1 MSRVHSPQFSNN
13 VEVSQEDFRAVLGDK
28 CTDSA
33 SRRKKSPS
41 KGSMAKMLGN
51 ILSPK
56 KSSRNKPGRSASSG
70 SSNASMAVIGDNE
83 SIFSAEGQQS
93 VAVTVSSQVTIKAS
107 NRKEKLKSDEPGKSQ
122 SNGWKTF
129 KRLVGVKT
137 TLFPD
142 GPLRER
148 VKSMD
153 IDSERSTKSA
163 GYSMRKRVLSVDGV
177 SQWAARSLRGG
188 TSRDISSA
196 KSSVSARVTSQLD
209 IAIRGRLDGVD
220 ILSLGPASR
229 SSLSP
234 TRSASEVQRSP
245 SKKYSP
251 KNLLGKLKE
260 DPELDFDFDPLEL
273 SFTGM
278 PTSCTC
284 ADIVSDMIW
293 ASAGKEQP
301 ELIFEGYIPGG
312 SDRWSVKVED
322 PQKFPEAPSSERSS
336 SLPTAQSFDDDES
349 TAVLTDD
356 GSTNL
361 SAQKLWDHIWGED
374 TPPPAPSHMQ
384 SAGNGEEDDVL
395 HLAAACSVPID
406 LDEDTFIIDTPAH
419 LRSVHELAM
428 IPLQVS
434 KRQPDANLFVWVC

>member
-13 VEVSQEDFRAVLGDK
+13 VEVTQEDFRAGLGDK
-28 CTDSA
+28 STDSS

-56 KSSRNKPGRSASSG
+56 KSPRNKPVRSASSG

-83 SIFSAEGQQS
+83 SIFSAGQQS

-107 NRKEKLKSDEPGKSQ
+107 NRKEKLKSDEPGKSQSNVGKSQ

-153 IDSERSTKSA
+153 IDSDRSTTSA

-177 SQWAARSLRGG
+177 SQWAARSLKGSN
-188 TSRDISSA
+188 SRDISSA
-196 KSSVSARVTSQLD
+196 KSPMSARVTSQLD

-234 TRSASEVQRSP
+234 SASEAQRSP
-245 SKKYSP
+245 SKKQSP
-251 KNLLGKLKE
+251 KNLLGKGKE

-312 SDRWSVKVED
+312 GDRWSVKLED
-322 PQKFPEAPSSERSS
+322 PQEFSESPSSEGSS
-336 SLPTAQSFDDDES
+336 SLPTLHSFDDDES

-361 SAQKLWDHIWGED
+361 PAQKIWDHIWGEE

-384 SAGNGEEDDVL
+384 SAGNREEDDVL
-395 HLAAACSVPID
+395 HLVAACSVPID
-406 LDEDTFIIDTPAH
+406 LDEDTFIIDTPEH
-419 LRSVHELAM
+419 LRSVHELVM

-434 KRQPDANLFVWVC
+434 K